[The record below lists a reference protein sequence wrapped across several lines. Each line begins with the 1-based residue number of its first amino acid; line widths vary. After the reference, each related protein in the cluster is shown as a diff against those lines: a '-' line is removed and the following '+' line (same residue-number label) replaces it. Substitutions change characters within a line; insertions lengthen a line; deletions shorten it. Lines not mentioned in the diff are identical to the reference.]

1 MEIRSVSLRN
11 FKTHA
16 EAAFD
21 FRPGV
26 NAICGEN
33 GAGKTSILEAI
44 AWALFDFDSGYRKED
59 LRRQGESNTSVTV
72 GLVSARD
79 GRYYEVQR
87 RSFKSRPD
95 SYQIYDPELGLKLD
109 NVENIG
115 AARQWLCD
123 HLGFRAGM
131 DLSRLFAEVIGI
143 PQGTFTADFLKTPSD
158 RRRIFDPIL
167 GLESY
172 RDAHRQSV
180 DLQRYAEGQQQAI
193 AQQVAILTAEVAD
206 LPTLEQQLQQISQ
219 SLEQQRSQLQQ
230 RQQERQRA
238 LTELQQ
244 LKQQAQQQQQQQ
256 QQLQQL
262 ELQRQALEQQ
272 QQIQLRS
279 RDEAIAA
286 QQTLEASRDGWQQYQ
301 QLTEQI
307 QALNG
312 QLRQREQ
319 GRRQLNQLQQQLSQ
333 LREAAAGLEQ
343 QIASQA
349 RWQEQIDQRQPDLQ
363 RQEHLEVILRQQQE
377 QQQSLS
383 QLEQRRHWLQQ
394 RLKAIA
400 TEQQTL
406 QQRLSELQS
415 LATKLTELPRCQ
427 AEIEQLQ
434 ERLARAETLGNLAQ
448 DRRAQLE
455 TFTTAIAQHQQAV
468 AAAQAQLNDLQAALP
483 LYQANLM
490 QVGKTLEQG
499 LQLLAR
505 QLDDQQSFFAQ
516 LGGGDRPALSQQ
528 LQQQQQTLSQL
539 RQLEKQVDQQ
549 GLLEQQLQKLQTEQ
563 QALEQERRQISTELQ
578 AAPAVIAA
586 IAQAEAEL
594 QALGDPRRELQLL
607 RSQLQAGAAV
617 ASQLEQNQAQQAQLQ
632 PQIQPLQDRLE
643 ALAELESQLHQAE
656 QARQLATEDYRRY
669 LQAESVSQQLPERE
683 AQLQRSTEQLA
694 QIQAEWQTLNEA
706 IAAEPALDPGI
717 LAAAEQTWQAL
728 EGECQRLT
736 GALPGLEQ
744 EQQRL
749 QTELSRRQAAA
760 HDLAEQQQQ
769 LQQHQAIGQFIE
781 TARRIYNQSGPR
793 MSRYFIGE
801 ISREGDR
808 LYRELLA
815 RPGVALDWTEDYE
828 IRVQEGGRWRPFK
841 TLSGGEQMCAALA
854 VRLALLRVIGQC
866 PIAFF
871 DEPTTNMD
879 LQRRRQMADAIGN
892 LQSFRQLFVI
902 SHDDTFEHLT
912 ENIVRVER
920 QLV

>member
-16 EAAFD
+16 EAAFE
-21 FRPGV
+21 FRLGV

-44 AWALFDFDSGYRKED
+44 AWTLFDFDSGYRKEE

-87 RSFKSRPD
+87 RSFKNRPD

-109 NVENIG
+109 NLENVS
-115 AARQWLCD
+115 AARLWLCD

-172 RDAHRQSV
+172 RDAHRQSI

-193 AQQVAILTAEVAD
+193 AQQVAILSAEVAD
-206 LPTLEQQLQQISQ
+206 LPTLEQQLQEISQ
-219 SLEQQRSQLQQ
+219 SLEQQRSLLRQ
-230 RQQERQRA
+230 RQQARQQA
-238 LTELQQ
+238 LTHLQQ
-244 LKQQAQQQQQQQ
+244 IKQQAQQQQQRQQ
-256 QQLQQL
+256 QRQQL
-262 ELQRQALEQQ
+262 EVQRQALEQQ
-272 QQIQLRS
+272 QQAQARS

-286 QQTLEASRDGWQQYQ
+286 QQILGASREGWQRYQ
-301 QLTEQI
+301 SLTEQI

-319 GRRQLNQLQQQLSQ
+319 GRRQLSQWQQQLNQ
-333 LREAAAGLEQ
+333 LRETAAGLEQ
-343 QIASQA
+343 QVALQA
-349 RWQEQIDQRQPDLQ
+349 DWQRQIEQRQPDLQ
-363 RQEHLEVILRQQQE
+363 QQEQLEAALRQQQ
-377 QQQSLS
+377 QQQQALS

-400 TEQQTL
+400 TEQQSL
-406 QQRLSELQS
+406 QQRLSELQG
-415 LATKLTELPRCQ
+415 LAVQLAELPRCQ

-434 ERLARAETLGNLAQ
+434 ARLARADTLGNLAQ
-448 DRRAQLE
+448 DRRTQLE
-455 TFTTAIAQHQQAV
+455 TFTAAIAQHQQAV
-468 AAAQAQLNDLQAALP
+468 TAAQAQLQDLQTALP
-483 LYQANLM
+483 LYQTHLA
-490 QVGKTLEQG
+490 QVGETLEQG
-499 LQLLAR
+499 LQLLAS
-505 QLDDQQSFFAQ
+505 QLDDQQAFFAQ
-516 LGGGDRPALSQQ
+516 LGGGDRIALSQQ
-528 LQQQQQTLSQL
+528 LQQQQQTLAQL
-539 RQLEKQVDQQ
+539 RALEKQVEQQ
-549 GLLEQQLQKLQTEQ
+549 TLLEQQLQKLQTEQ
-563 QALEQERRQISTELQ
+563 QSLEQERRQLSTELQ
-578 AAPAVIAA
+578 AAPAVITA
-586 IAQAEAEL
+586 IAQTESEL

-607 RSQLQAGAAV
+607 RSQLQASAKV
-617 ASQLEQNQAQQAQLQ
+617 VSELQQNQAQQAQLQ
-632 PQIQPLQDRLE
+632 PQIQPLRDRLE
-643 ALAELESQLHQAE
+643 ALAELEEQLNQAE
-656 QARQLATEDYRRY
+656 QARQQAAEDYRRY
-669 LQAESVSQQLPERE
+669 LQAESISQQLPERE
-683 AQLQRSTEQLA
+683 AQLQQTSEQLA
-694 QIQAEWQTLNEA
+694 QLQAQWQLLQEA
-706 IAAEPALDPGI
+706 IAAEPALDLAI
-717 LAAAEQTWQAL
+717 LSAAEQTWQAL
-728 EGECQRLT
+728 EGECQHLT

-749 QTELSRRQAAA
+749 QTEIGRRQAAA
-760 HDLAEQQQQ
+760 QTLAEQQQQ
-769 LQQHQAIGQFIE
+769 LEQHQAIGQFIE

-793 MSRYFIGE
+793 LSRYFIGE

-828 IRVQEGGRWRPFK
+828 IRVQESGRWRSFK

-879 LQRRRQMADAIGN
+879 LQRRRQLADAIGN